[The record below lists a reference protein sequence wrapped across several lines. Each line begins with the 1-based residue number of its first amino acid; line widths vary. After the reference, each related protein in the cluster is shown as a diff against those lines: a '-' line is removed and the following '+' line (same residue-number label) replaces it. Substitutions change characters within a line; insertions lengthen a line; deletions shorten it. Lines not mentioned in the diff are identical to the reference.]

1 MSELVL
7 PLMVNVAL
15 LAVYVGRHTSGSSI
29 RVVLWSAWVTTPE
42 GEAAMAAMS
51 WREPLP
57 PHTTPVNHT
66 HNHNTRAPQDE
77 QNFM

>member
-1 MSELVL
+1 MLK
-7 PLMVNVAL
+7 VAL
-15 LAVYVGRHTSGSSI
+15 LAVYVGRHTSGSSM

-57 PHTTPVNHT
+57 PHHTRQPHTQPQYPVHQRMN
-66 HNHNTRAPQDE
+66 RISGD
-77 QNFM
+77 